1 MHPRLYLVTP
11 QSFDLDQFEGQLK
24 QALEGGDVA
33 SLLISMP
40 DANEVELQTAAKRLV
55 PVAQAHDVAVMIEN
69 NTQIVGRSGAD
80 GLHVTGTD
88 KELEETLDG
97 FQDDKIIGHAGVKT
111 RHEAMVVASMGV
123 DYMFFGLLS
132 LKQEEEP
139 HRKSLDYG
147 IWWSEVFETPCVVL
161 AGTALSSVDTAAAT
175 GAEFVAVREAVWNH
189 PEGPKAAVEQ
199 ANAILS
205 THTLSEE
212 EG

>member
-11 QSFDLDQFEGQLK
+11 PIFDLDEFEGQLK
-24 QALEGGDVA
+24 QALEGGDIA

-40 DANEVELQTAAKRLV
+40 DANEGDLQAAAKRLV
-55 PVAQAHDVAVMIEN
+55 PLAQASEVAVLIEN
-69 NTQIVGRSGAD
+69 NTQIMGRSGAD
-80 GLHVTGTD
+80 GLHVSGSD
-88 KELEETLDG
+88 KELEEAMQT
-97 FQDDKIIGHAGVKT
+97 FPEERIIGHAGIKT
-111 RHEAMVVASMGV
+111 RHEAMTVASMGV

-132 LKQEEEP
+132 LTQEEEP

-147 IWWSEVFETPCVVL
+147 SWWAEVFETPCVVL
-161 AGTALSSVDTAAAT
+161 AGTSVSSVDTAAQT

-205 THTLSEE
+205 THTLAEAE
-212 EG
+212 D

>member
-11 QSFDLDQFEGQLK
+11 PTFDLNEFEGQLN
-24 QALEGGDVA
+24 QALEGGDIA

-40 DANEVELQTAAKRLV
+40 DANESDLQAAAKRLV
-55 PVAQAHDVAVMIEN
+55 PLAQAKEVAVLIEN
-69 NTQIVGRSGAD
+69 NTQIMGRSGAD
-80 GLHVTGTD
+80 GLHVSGSD
-88 KELEETLDG
+88 KDLEEAMQSFSEDR
-97 FQDDKIIGHAGVKT
+97 IIGHAGIKT
-111 RHEAMVVASMGV
+111 RHEAMTVASMGV

-132 LKQEEEP
+132 LNQEEEP

-147 IWWSEVFETPCVVL
+147 HWWSEVFETPCVIL
-161 AGTALSSVDTAAAT
+161 AGTSVSSVDTAAQT

-205 THTLSEE
+205 THTLAEAE
-212 EG
+212 D

>member
-11 QSFDLDQFEGQLK
+11 PTFDLDEFERQLN
-24 QALEGGDVA
+24 QALEGGDIA

-40 DANEVELQTAAKRLV
+40 DANESDLQAAAKRLV
-55 PVAQAHDVAVMIEN
+55 PLAQAKEVAVLIEN
-69 NTQIVGRSGAD
+69 NTQIMGRSGAD
-80 GLHVTGTD
+80 GLHVSGSD
-88 KELEETLDG
+88 KDLEEAMQSFSEDR
-97 FQDDKIIGHAGVKT
+97 IIGHAGIKT
-111 RHEAMVVASMGV
+111 RHEAMTVASMGV

-132 LKQEEEP
+132 LNQEEEP

-147 IWWSEVFETPCVVL
+147 HWWSEVFETPCVIL
-161 AGTALSSVDTAAAT
+161 AGTSVSSVDTAAQT

-205 THTLSEE
+205 THTLAEAE
-212 EG
+212 D

>member
-11 QSFDLDQFEGQLK
+11 PTFDLDEFEGQLN
-24 QALEGGDVA
+24 QALEGGDIA

-40 DANEVELQTAAKRLV
+40 DANESDLQAAAKRLV
-55 PVAQAHDVAVMIEN
+55 PLAQAKEVAVLIEN
-69 NTQIVGRSGAD
+69 NTQIMGRSGAD
-80 GLHVTGTD
+80 GLHVSGSD
-88 KELEETLDG
+88 KDLEEAMQSFSEDR
-97 FQDDKIIGHAGVKT
+97 IIGHAGIKT
-111 RHEAMVVASMGV
+111 RHEAMTVASMGV

-132 LKQEEEP
+132 LNQEEEP

-147 IWWSEVFETPCVVL
+147 HWWSEVFETPCVVL
-161 AGTALSSVDTAAAT
+161 AGTSVSSVDTAAQT

-205 THTLSEE
+205 THTLAEAE
-212 EG
+212 D

>member
-11 QSFDLDQFEGQLK
+11 PAFDLDQFEEQLK

-33 SLLISMP
+33 SLLITMP
-40 DANEVELQTAAKRLV
+40 DANEVELQAAAKRLV
-55 PVAQAHDVAVMIEN
+55 PVAQAHDVAVMVEN

-80 GLHVTGTD
+80 GLHVTGSDTD
-88 KELEETLDG
+88 LENITES
-97 FQDDKIIGHAGVKT
+97 FQDDKIVGHAGIKT
-111 RHEAMVVASMGV
+111 RHEAMTVATMGV
-123 DYMFFGLLS
+123 DYMFFGFLALE
-132 LKQEEEP
+132 QEEEP
-139 HRKSLDYG
+139 HRKSLDFG

-161 AGTALSSVDTAAAT
+161 AGTALSSVDTAAKT

-205 THTLSEE
+205 THTLSES

>member
-11 QSFDLDQFEGQLK
+11 PTFNLDEFEGQLK
-24 QALEGGDVA
+24 QALEGGDIA

-40 DANEVELQTAAKRLV
+40 GANEGDLQAAAKRLV
-55 PVAQAHDVAVMIEN
+55 PLAQAREVAVLIEN

-80 GLHVTGTD
+80 GLHVSGSD
-88 KELEETLDG
+88 KDLEEAIQSFSEDR
-97 FQDDKIIGHAGVKT
+97 IIGHAGIKT

-132 LKQEEEP
+132 LNQDEEP
-139 HRKSLDYG
+139 HRKSLAFG
-147 IWWSEVFETPCVVL
+147 SWWSEVFETPCVVL
-161 AGTALSSVDTAAAT
+161 AGVSVSSIDTAAQT

-189 PEGPKAAVEQ
+189 PEGPKTAVEQ

-205 THTLSEE
+205 THTLAEAE
-212 EG
+212 D

>member
-11 QSFDLDQFEGQLK
+11 PTFDLDEFEGQLN
-24 QALEGGDVA
+24 QALEGGDIA

-40 DANEVELQTAAKRLV
+40 DANESDLQAAAKRLV
-55 PVAQAHDVAVMIEN
+55 PLAQASEVAVLIEN
-69 NTQIVGRSGAD
+69 NTQIMGRSGAD
-80 GLHVTGTD
+80 GLHVSGSD
-88 KELEETLDG
+88 KDLEEAMQSFSEDR
-97 FQDDKIIGHAGVKT
+97 IIGHAGIKT
-111 RHEAMVVASMGV
+111 RHEAMTVASMGV

-132 LKQEEEP
+132 LNQEEEP

-147 IWWSEVFETPCVVL
+147 HWWSEVFETPCVIL
-161 AGTALSSVDTAAAT
+161 AGTSVSSVDTAAQT

-205 THTLSEE
+205 THTLAEAE
-212 EG
+212 D